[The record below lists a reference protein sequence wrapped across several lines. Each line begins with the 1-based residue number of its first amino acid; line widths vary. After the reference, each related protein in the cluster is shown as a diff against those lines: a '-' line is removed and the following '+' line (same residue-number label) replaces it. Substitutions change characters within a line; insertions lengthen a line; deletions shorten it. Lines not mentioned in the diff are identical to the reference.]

1 MVLIDDPEKTVIEPL
16 FQKEL
21 KTVYDFDL
29 MMCSGHVTGYSI
41 DDEETIHA
49 IAAKLARL
57 ADTEMFKKKYD
68 VSDNHVLL
76 YAMGDGNH
84 SLATAKTIWETMKNE
99 AKDKV
104 AIMQHPARYTLV
116 ELVNVHDEG
125 LEFAPIHRL
134 AFDVNIHDLFDHMK
148 SFYEKQGSQFAY
160 TAVSTLQEPHQHSTA
175 QPNTHII
182 PFVAQN
188 MQGIISVH
196 KPKLHLEVAT
206 LQSFLDDYMKGSKS
220 AKIDYVHDKDVVAE
234 LGAKPNN
241 IGFYLP
247 AISKHIFFRTII
259 VDGALPSKTFSM
271 GKADEK
277 RFYLECR
284 KITS

>member
-1 MVLIDDPEKTVIEPL
+1 MKNDVITSSKIVIAISLQLVISFSL
-16 FQKEL
+16 FQNQHN
-21 KTVYDFDL
+21 L
-29 MMCSGHVTGYSI
+29 MI
-41 DDEETIHA
+41 
-49 IAAKLARL
+49 
-57 ADTEMFKKKYD
+57 
-68 VSDNHVLL
+68 
-76 YAMGDGNH
+76 
-84 SLATAKTIWETMKNE
+84 
-99 AKDKV
+99 
-104 AIMQHPARYTLV
+104 
-116 ELVNVHDEG
+116 
-125 LEFAPIHRL
+125 IHRSC
-134 AFDVNIHDLFDHMK
+134 AGVFHMK

-160 TAVSTLQEPHQHSTA
+160 TAVSTLQEPHPHSTA
-175 QPNTHII
+175 QPNTHLI

-196 KPKLHLEVAT
+196 NPKLHLEVAT

-247 AISKHIFFRTII
+247 AISKHDFFRTII
-259 VDGALPSKTFSM
+259 VEGALPSKTFSM

>member
-1 MVLIDDPEKTVIEPL
+1 
-16 FQKEL
+16 
-21 KTVYDFDL
+21 
-29 MMCSGHVTGYSI
+29 
-41 DDEETIHA
+41 
-49 IAAKLARL
+49 
-57 ADTEMFKKKYD
+57 
-68 VSDNHVLL
+68 
-76 YAMGDGNH
+76 
-84 SLATAKTIWETMKNE
+84 
-99 AKDKV
+99 
-104 AIMQHPARYTLV
+104 
-116 ELVNVHDEG
+116 
-125 LEFAPIHRL
+125 
-134 AFDVNIHDLFDHMK
+134 MK

-160 TAVSTLQEPHQHSTA
+160 TAVSTLQEPHPHSTA

-182 PFVAQN
+182 PFAAQN

-196 KPKLHLEVAT
+196 NPKLHLEVAT

-247 AISKHIFFRTII
+247 AISKHDFFRTII
-259 VDGALPSKTFSM
+259 VEGALPSKTFSM

-284 KITS
+284 KITSCCCIIFYSIIFCYMESIEGVPNFLSMHPHLLGCAVAS